1 MIVVVQVLFVL
12 LVIADTILTY
22 KVIRSGK
29 GYEAAFAKLYI
40 KNPVATVTLTTL
52 GVLLILDLIY
62 ESHFYLLFVPLIA
75 FFAWVCWHNWRVLNG

>member
-1 MIVVVQVLFVL
+1 MIIFAGLFVA
-12 LVIADTILTY
+12 LVIADTLLTY
-22 KVIRSGK
+22 RIIRTGR
-29 GYEAAFAKLYI
+29 GREAAFAKLYI

-75 FFAWVCWHNWRVLNG
+75 IFGWACWHNWKVLHG